1 MLRKTITFLLICLTT
16 SIMAQKPVKE
26 FFNAEWKQCDSAVAS
41 YYRVITY
48 DEKGV
53 PFGLVKDYFISGELQ
68 WEGRFSY
75 LDKYDSYNSKHEGEC
90 SWYYKNG
97 KKQTSTQY
105 LDGIMTGASKG
116 WYENGSRSYECNYKD
131 GNLDGMYVSWFE
143 SGLLQ
148 AFAYYDKGKIVG
160 TDAYNCDEFGEC
172 GATEKYDFNP
182 PKPAKGNKND
192 VADLFNF
199 GNTYGSDYGYFT
211 ANADVNDL
219 TTSIS
224 TEKIK
229 TSYKGEGLILSTSK
243 EAGLKKLFKPLDYSK
258 LLVIT
263 TKISHVKGDSKAKS
277 GLVFAYTDDKNFHQ
291 FMVDKEGNYEVGQY
305 KDGSYT
311 ELSKGVAYASSDSDY
326 QTYYDFSNTTK
337 TNKKKEEKFYELFFM
352 SYKDTVQ
359 CFIGYTPVYK
369 TASFKEQGNFV
380 GYKVGANSTIK
391 VKELVITKTIDAPFV
406 SADIDAKTMKNK
418 AWKSTGSGFVVSTDG
433 YIVTN
438 HHVVDG
444 ANEMEVDLIRDGNV
458 VSYQCEV
465 ILKDEKSDLAV
476 IKIKDESFKNFKSIP
491 YSIQTKLE
499 EVGTNV
505 YALGYP
511 FAMSTLGNELKY
523 TEGSINART
532 GMDGN
537 ILAYQVSA
545 PVQPGNSG
553 GPLLDYDGNV
563 IGVINSK
570 LFYADNV
577 AFAVKANYILNLL
590 YLLPVYPDYPSTT
603 TLKGKSPSEQV
614 NIMREYVP
622 LIKVR

>member
-1 MLRKTITFLLICLTT
+1 
-16 SIMAQKPVKE
+16 
-26 FFNAEWKQCDSAVAS
+26 
-41 YYRVITY
+41 
-48 DEKGV
+48 
-53 PFGLVKDYFISGELQ
+53 
-68 WEGRFSY
+68 
-75 LDKYDSYNSKHEGEC
+75 
-90 SWYYKNG
+90 
-97 KKQTSTQY
+97 
-105 LDGIMTGASKG
+105 
-116 WYENGSRSYECNYKD
+116 
-131 GNLDGMYVSWFE
+131 
-143 SGLLQ
+143 
-148 AFAYYDKGKIVG
+148 
-160 TDAYNCDEFGEC
+160 
-172 GATEKYDFNP
+172 
-182 PKPAKGNKND
+182 
-192 VADLFNF
+192 
-199 GNTYGSDYGYFT
+199 
-211 ANADVNDL
+211 
-219 TTSIS
+219 
-224 TEKIK
+224 
-229 TSYKGEGLILSTSK
+229 
-243 EAGLKKLFKPLDYSK
+243 
-258 LLVIT
+258 
-263 TKISHVKGDSKAKS
+263 
-277 GLVFAYTDDKNFHQ
+277 
-291 FMVDKEGNYEVGQY
+291 
-305 KDGSYT
+305 
-311 ELSKGVAYASSDSDY
+311 
-326 QTYYDFSNTTK
+326 
-337 TNKKKEEKFYELFFM
+337 
-352 SYKDTVQ
+352 
-359 CFIGYTPVYK
+359 
-369 TASFKEQGNFV
+369 
-380 GYKVGANSTIK
+380 

-476 IKIKDESFKNFKSIP
+476 IKIKDENFKNFKSIP
-491 YSIQTKLE
+491 YTIQTKLE

-590 YLLPVYPDYPSTT
+590 YLLPAYPDYPATT
-603 TLKGKSPSEQV
+603 SLKGKSPSEQV

>member
-1 MLRKTITFLLICLTT
+1 MLRKVLSLIIFCISTGLF
-16 SIMAQKPVKE
+16 AQKPVKE
-26 FFNAEWKQCDSAVAS
+26 FFNNEWKQCDSSIAT
-41 YYRVITY
+41 YYRMVTY
-48 DEKGV
+48 DDKGSPV
-53 PFGLVKDYFISGELQ
+53 GIVRDYFISGELQ
-68 WEGRFSY
+68 WEGRFSFF
-75 LDKYDSYNSKHEGEC
+75 DKYDSYNSKHQGEC
-90 SWYYKNG
+90 IWYYKNG
-97 KKQTSTQY
+97 KKQTSSFYQNGVLSGHST
-105 LDGIMTGASKG
+105 G
-116 WYENGSRSYECNYKD
+116 WYENGTRSYECTYKK
-131 GNLDGMYVSWFE
+131 GQLDGMYVGWFE

-148 AFAYYDKGKIVG
+148 SYAYYKDGEIVG
-160 TDAYNCDEFGEC
+160 VDSYNCDEFGEC
-172 GATEKYDFNP
+172 GSTEKYDFFP
-182 PKPAKGNKND
+182 PKPTKGNKKSMNTNAFFD
-192 VADLFNF
+192 FN
-199 GNTYGSDYGYFT
+199 NTYGSDNGYFT
-211 ANADVNDL
+211 GVADVTDF
-219 TTSIS
+219 TASPS
-224 TEKIK
+224 EKIK
-229 TSYKGEGLILSTSK
+229 TTYKGEGMVLTANK
-243 EAGLKKLFKPLDYSK
+243 EGGIKKLFKPLDYTK

-263 TKISHVKGDSKAKS
+263 TKIAHIKGDSKSKS
-277 GLVFAYTDDKNFHQ
+277 GLVFAYADEKNYHSFL
-291 FMVDKEGNYEVGQY
+291 VDKEGNYEVGQY
-305 KDGSYT
+305 IEGNYT
-311 ELSKGVAYASSDSDY
+311 ELSKGTASATSDY
-326 QTYYDFSNTTK
+326 DYNYFDYNSNGK
-337 TNKKKEEKFYELFFM
+337 NKKAGNETYYELFLM

-359 CFIGYTPVYK
+359 LFVGYTPVYK
-369 TASFKEQGNFV
+369 TASFKGSGNFI
-380 GYKVGANSTIK
+380 GYQVAPNSAVK
-391 VKELVITKTIDAPFV
+391 VKELAITKSIEAPFV
-406 SADIDAKTMKNK
+406 SADIDTKTMKNK

-444 ANEMEVDLIRDGNV
+444 ANEMEVDLIREGNV
-458 VSYQCEV
+458 VSYKCDV

-476 IKIKDESFKNFKSIP
+476 IKINDPTFKNFKAIP
-491 YSIQTKLE
+491 YTIQTRLE

-553 GPLLDYDGNV
+553 GPLLDYDGNI

-590 YLLPVYPDYPSTT
+590 YLLPQYPDYPAAT
-603 TLKGKSPSEQV
+603 TLKGKSPADQV

>member
-1 MLRKTITFLLICLTT
+1 MYRRISVWILICFCTGLT
-16 SIMAQKPVKE
+16 AQKPIKE
-26 FFNAEWKQCDSAVAS
+26 FFNSDWKQCDSAVAS
-41 YYRVITY
+41 YYRLVTY
-48 DEKGV
+48 DDKGTPV
-53 PFGLVKDYFISGELQ
+53 GMVRDYFISGELQ
-68 WEGRFSY
+68 WEGRFSF

-90 SWYYKNG
+90 TWYYKNG
-97 KKQTSTQY
+97 KKQTSSYY
-105 LDGIMTGASKG
+105 LEGVLSGSSTG
-116 WYENGSRSYECNYKD
+116 WYENGTHAYTSTYKK
-131 GNLDGMYVSWFE
+131 GKLNGLYVAWFE

-148 AFAYYDKGKIVG
+148 SYAYYDNGKVTG
-160 TDAYNCDEFGEC
+160 PDAFNCDEFGEC
-172 GATEKYDFNP
+172 GATEKYDFFP
-182 PKPAKGNKND
+182 PKGKSD
-192 VADLFNF
+192 YADMFNLNSF
-199 GNTYGSDYGYFT
+199 GSDYGYFT
-211 ANADVNDL
+211 AEADENDL
-219 TTSIS
+219 TTTIPS
-224 TEKIK
+224 EKIK
-229 TSYKGEGLILSTSK
+229 PVYKDQGLILTTSK
-243 EAGLKKLFKPLDYSK
+243 EEGIKKLFKPLDYTK

-263 TKISHVKGDSKAKS
+263 TKITHVKGDNKAKS
-277 GLVFAYTDDKNFHQ
+277 GLVFAYTDEKNYHSFIIDK
-291 FMVDKEGNYEVGQY
+291 DGNYELGQY
-305 KDGSYT
+305 NQGAYT
-311 ELSKGVAYASSDSDY
+311 ELSKGTAYASNDD
-326 QTYYDFSNTTK
+326 YYDYDYGYEGS
-337 TNKKKEEKFYELFFM
+337 TNKKKTKNEVYYELFVM
-352 SYKDTVQ
+352 SYRDTVQ
-359 CFIGYTPVYK
+359 CFVGYTPVYK
-369 TASFKEQGNFV
+369 TASFTGSGNFI
-380 GYKVGANSTIK
+380 GYKVAANSSIK
-391 VKELVITKTIDAPFV
+391 VKDLVITRNIDAPFV

-458 VSYQCEV
+458 ISYKCEV

-476 IKIKDESFKNFKSIP
+476 IKIKDENFKNFASIP
-491 YSIQTKLE
+491 YTIQTKLE

-511 FAMSTLGNELKY
+511 FALSTLGNELKY

-590 YLLPVYPDYPSTT
+590 YLLPKYPDYPAAT
-603 TLKGKSPSEQV
+603 TLKGKSASDQV
-614 NIMREYVP
+614 TIMREFVP